1 MKVFHRTIAVIFIL
15 AILGLAVYHVVT
27 PDLAYSA
34 GEKRALEQMPELSL
48 DSVTSGRFMER
59 AEDYL
64 QDQFPL
70 RAQAMTLKTGTQLL
84 LGKRESQGVYY
95 SGDDRLMER
104 FDGMD
109 PENYAE
115 TVAAVKS
122 FAERNPGPEYYF
134 LMVPNAVW
142 RYPELLPA
150 GAETEDQGAFI
161 DTFFTEIGGVM
172 TPVDVRKEFRAY
184 NPSEDLYYRTD
195 HHWTTDGAYLAAQ
208 KAFAEIKARDKV
220 VAEEGSAWNYK
231 LPVLLDMP
239 EFSKNVVK
247 NDFAGSLISE
257 SGFPLRTADWIAV
270 YLPEE
275 KDGEKLLYTVDY
287 GQGTGKSASCYDVSK
302 LDSDN
307 AYEVFFG
314 GNHPLMEIETSAGT
328 TRSILIVKDSYAN
341 AFIPFLIPEYR
352 HLTVVDP
359 RYYYD
364 NIDFLMTS
372 GGYQEVLFLY
382 NVNTF
387 SKDTSLKTVLQNEQ

>member
-34 GEKRALEQMPELSL
+34 GEKRALEQMPEFSL

-115 TVAAVKS
+115 TVAAIKS

-134 LMVPNAVW
+134 LMAPNAVW

-161 DTFFTEIGGVM
+161 DAFFTEIGGVM
-172 TPVDVRKEFRAY
+172 TPVDGIPCPQSFGRSLLPHG
-184 NPSEDLYYRTD
+184 PSLD
-195 HHWTTDGAYLAAQ
+195 DG
-208 KAFAEIKARDKV
+208 RGV
-220 VAEEGSAWNYK
+220 SRSEEGLRRDQSA
-231 LPVLLDMP
+231 
-239 EFSKNVVK
+239 
-247 NDFAGSLISE
+247 
-257 SGFPLRTADWIAV
+257 
-270 YLPEE
+270 
-275 KDGEKLLYTVDY
+275 
-287 GQGTGKSASCYDVSK
+287 GQGRCGGGLGMELQAPRAS
-302 LDSDN
+302 
-307 AYEVFFG
+307 
-314 GNHPLMEIETSAGT
+314 
-328 TRSILIVKDSYAN
+328 
-341 AFIPFLIPEYR
+341 
-352 HLTVVDP
+352 
-359 RYYYD
+359 
-364 NIDFLMTS
+364 
-372 GGYQEVLFLY
+372 
-382 NVNTF
+382 
-387 SKDTSLKTVLQNEQ
+387 

>member
-1 MKVFHRTIAVIFIL
+1 MKVFHRTIAIIFIL
-15 AILGLAVYHVVT
+15 AVLGLAVYHVVT
-27 PDLAYSA
+27 PDLSYSA
-34 GEKRALEQMPELSL
+34 EEKRALEQMPDLSL
-48 DSVTSGRFMER
+48 QSVTSGSFMER

-95 SGDDRLMER
+95 SEDDRLMER

-109 PENYAE
+109 AENYAE
-115 TVAAVKS
+115 TVAALRD

-142 RYPELLPA
+142 RYPGLLPK
-150 GAETEDQGAFI
+150 GAETEDQSAFI
-161 DTFFTEIGGVM
+161 DAFYAEISDVM
-172 TPVDVRKEFRAY
+172 TTVDVRQEFRAY
-184 NPSEDLYYRTD
+184 KPSEDLYYRTD
-195 HHWTTDGAYLAAQ
+195 HHWTTDGAYLAA
-208 KAFAEIKARDKV
+208 KKVFAEIKARDTV
-220 VAEEGSAWNYK
+220 VPEKGSAWNYK
-231 LPVLLDMP
+231 LPLLGEMP
-239 EFSKNVVK
+239 EFRKKVVK
-247 NDFAGSLISE
+247 NDFAGSLIAE

-275 KDGEKLLYTVDY
+275 KDGEKILYTVDY
-287 GQGTGKSASCYDVSK
+287 GQGEGKSASCYDASK
-302 LDSDN
+302 LDTDN
-307 AYEVFFG
+307 AYEIFFG
-314 GNHPLMEIETSAGT
+314 GNHPLIEIETSLAS

-352 HLTVVDP
+352 HLTIVDP

-387 SKDTSLKTVLQNEQ
+387 SKDTALKTVLQNEQ